1 MFDGDQAA
9 GKEGNEVR
17 SRIKYDGSIPE
28 LAIRALFWPFGQ
40 PNLSQHVPIKPHKFG
55 HNPDF
60 PTKKKKNPNAD
71 TWDLLDQAT
80 NFLLADVVGSELDIQ
95 THLAD
100 SDLMMMVMVL
110 MMT

>member
-1 MFDGDQAA
+1 MFNGDQA
-9 GKEGNEVR
+9 GKEGAQCENGVR
-17 SRIKYDGSIPE
+17 RE
-28 LAIRALFWPFGQ
+28 LAIRTLFGPFGQ

-60 PTKKKKNPNAD
+60 PTKKKNPNAD

-100 SDLMMMVMVL
+100 SDLMMMMVL
-110 MMT
+110 VMT